1 MLGGYGMPHKVESLS
16 QRVAMVDAVVTEDP
30 QFSGVQRRK
39 HGHTCNDR
47 VKTSR
52 IEERLV
58 GGVVSDDEQAG
69 HNDPRECP
77 KREQQQPVVGAEQAS
92 DDQEVHDEISP
103 EQEQAARRR
112 TFVAARWN
120 HPQYR
125 FEAGGL
131 SLLTARGF
139 GVWRGG

>member
-1 MLGGYGMPHKVESLS
+1 MPHKVESLS

-58 GGVVSDDEQAG
+58 GGVMSDDDLALMNSG
-69 HNDPRECP
+69 SN
-77 KREQQQPVVGAEQAS
+77 S
-92 DDQEVHDEISP
+92 
-103 EQEQAARRR
+103 
-112 TFVAARWN
+112 
-120 HPQYR
+120 
-125 FEAGGL
+125 
-131 SLLTARGF
+131 F
-139 GVWRGG
+139 GI